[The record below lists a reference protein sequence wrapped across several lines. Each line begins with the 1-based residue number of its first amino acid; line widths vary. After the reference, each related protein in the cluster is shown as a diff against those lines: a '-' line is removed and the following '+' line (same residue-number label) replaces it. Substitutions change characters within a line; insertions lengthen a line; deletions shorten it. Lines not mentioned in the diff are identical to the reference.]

1 MKSSIY
7 VLVTL
12 AAVTAGAVDL
22 SKLADLDFAE
32 RYAFSTNRQAVIDT
46 LHPKTQEWFAY
57 SLLNAQTEGRIDD
70 ANALLKEWER
80 NLHLPGSLEL

>member
-1 MKSSIY
+1 MKSAISIT
-7 VLVTL
+7 LVTL
-12 AAVTAGAVDL
+12 AAMTAGAVDL

-57 SLLNAQTEGRIDD
+57 SILNAQTEGRIDD
-70 ANALLKEWER
+70 ADALLKEWE
-80 NLHLPGSLEL
+80 